1 MASVITKID
10 KSSPL
15 HHRAHPGD
23 RLVSINGKEIED
35 VLDYKYFCYDTRL
48 TVELE
53 DENGHRRLVK
63 IKKPEGGE
71 LGLEFESYLMD
82 SARACRNHCL
92 FCFVDQLPRGMRKT
106 LYFKDDDAR
115 LSFLTGNY
123 ITLTNLSER
132 EIERIIDLHI
142 SPINVSVHATD
153 PALRA
158 KLLGSETAAAG
169 YALVKRLAEGGI
181 TMNCQIVC
189 CPGYNDG
196 EALQKTMEDLAKL
209 YPEVN
214 SVSIVPVGLTEH
226 REHLAKLKP
235 FDRAGALETVRRIDA
250 FGEVCL
256 EKCGSRIF
264 FPSDELFLKAG
275 LPIPDDEYYEDYA
288 QLENGVG
295 LIRLQEVEF
304 LASLGYDELRCDG
317 VPFSIA
323 TGVSAAPFLEKLLVT
338 AREKYDT
345 IDGRVYPIV
354 NDFFGHTIDVAGL
367 ITGRDL
373 IAQLRGKVL
382 GSRLLIPQTM
392 LRDGEGVF
400 LDDVTLE
407 DVERELNVTVL
418 PVEVDGGD
426 LLRAMLGEA
435 LQYPFHR
442 A

>member
-196 EALQKTMEDLAKL
+196 EALQKTMEDLAAL

-304 LASLGYDELRCDG
+304 LASLGYDELSCDG

-392 LRDGEGVF
+392 LRDGEGVI